1 MENLYTTFGPTK
13 RHLPVPQTLRN
24 KESGENIF
32 KKSPQVMSSPEPHGM
47 NRYQTNHA
55 HQAKPERR
63 PGDSTSQQAEGQ
75 PARAPDPATHT
86 SEQATAAARHPP
98 RQASEGPNKG
108 QCAHVKQK
116 PPLTRGNAVPE
127 VGLELHSGPCNH
139 WEVRKTKAIRAS
151 PTNVRPSPKRKSVD
165 IVHTFFLLR
174 FQLPRG
180 HHRGFP
186 LVTKHPL
193 SAKGIPVGLHPP
205 IALALA
211 KAVERIPEVGALP
224 GSLLY
229 EPKWDGYIH
238 CTLSIRGPS
247 VRCRSG

>member
-1 MENLYTTFGPTK
+1 
-13 RHLPVPQTLRN
+13 
-24 KESGENIF
+24 
-32 KKSPQVMSSPEPHGM
+32 
-47 NRYQTNHA
+47 
-55 HQAKPERR
+55 
-63 PGDSTSQQAEGQ
+63 
-75 PARAPDPATHT
+75 
-86 SEQATAAARHPP
+86 
-98 RQASEGPNKG
+98 
-108 QCAHVKQK
+108 
-116 PPLTRGNAVPE
+116 VPE

-186 LVTKHPL
+186 LVTKHAL

-238 CTLSIRGPS
+238 FTLPISGPSIPLPIKLMCSRPRGPGLWCRRCCS
-247 VRCRSG
+247 GGFLGILVRHGWVRRAGRI

>member
-1 MENLYTTFGPTK
+1 MGPAGAHKVNSLYTFSGP
-13 RHLPVPQTLRN
+13 QA
-24 KESGENIF
+24 
-32 KKSPQVMSSPEPHGM
+32 PEQGKH
-47 NRYQTNHA
+47 
-55 HQAKPERR
+55 
-63 PGDSTSQQAEGQ
+63 
-75 PARAPDPATHT
+75 
-86 SEQATAAARHPP
+86 
-98 RQASEGPNKG
+98 
-108 QCAHVKQK
+108 
-116 PPLTRGNAVPE
+116 VPE

-186 LVTKHPL
+186 LVTKHAL

-238 CTLSIRGPS
+238 FTLPISGPS
-247 VRCRSG
+247 VPLPIKLNVFSAQRSGSVVSPLLFRRVLGHPRQTRVGASGRANMTHRPHSRHGQSRAGAFEASATATLRLWPRRATRECGLTTYMGGDFHRRR